1 MYQCTV
7 PLSLLALQLY
17 ISASFLLTPPPSP
30 PPLSGTDKN
39 QLSPRCWEDISEIVN
54 NCSSPD
60 NCRLGLQRVQDTLSY
75 LAHHFMEKR
84 LFVQESL
91 YDVLSHDYVDPI
103 GQFLNM
109 LCISMVTGFAES
121 VETGNSTHEQG

>member
-1 MYQCTV
+1 
-7 PLSLLALQLY
+7 
-17 ISASFLLTPPPSP
+17 
-30 PPLSGTDKN
+30 
-39 QLSPRCWEDISEIVN
+39 
-54 NCSSPD
+54 
-60 NCRLGLQRVQDTLSY
+60 
-75 LAHHFMEKR
+75 MEKR

-121 VETGNSTHEQG
+121 VEMGNSTHEQG